1 MYRVNINFQVLQL
14 IYILNFLAHAYLS
27 FGQPELIV
35 GNLISDFVKGKK
47 QYEYPLAI
55 QKGITLHRNI
65 DTFTD
70 SSDATKKAK
79 EIFRP
84 VYRLYSGAFTDV
96 AYDYFL
102 ANDDH
107 EFTPDSLLRFSGEV
121 YSVMERYAAW
131 MPEHFARM
139 FPYMK
144 SQNWLYGY
152 HTKEGIEKSFR
163 GLVRRSAY
171 LTESDSAFLL
181 FEKHQEELKSCYNEL
196 ICTIK
201 PFAKQRI
208 HELLAS

>member
-1 MYRVNINFQVLQL
+1 M
-14 IYILNFLAHAYLS
+14 NFLAHAHLS

-47 QYEYPLAI
+47 QYDYPPGI

-70 SSDATKKAK
+70 TSEATKNAK
-79 EIFRP
+79 EFFRP
-84 VYRLYSGAFTDV
+84 AYRLYSGAFTDV

-102 ANDDH
+102 ANDEK
-107 EFTPDSLLRFSGEV
+107 EFTDESLFRFSQEV
-121 YSVMERYAAW
+121 YSVMEQYADQ
-131 MPEHFARM
+131 MPEQFARM

-144 SQNWLYGY
+144 KQNWLYGY
-152 HTKEGIEKSFR
+152 RTKEGIKNSFG

-171 LTESDSAFLL
+171 LTESHSAFLI
-181 FEKHQEELKSCYNEL
+181 FETHFEELRICYDQL
-196 ICTIK
+196 IAAIK

-208 HELLAS
+208 QELLTS